1 MKPYLS
7 MSLGSQETTLYKM
20 VSAYAM
26 FANGGER
33 VLPTLVDRV
42 QDRDGNTVFKHDN
55 RSCED
60 CKRFDLVTGWLPE
73 ITSDREKVMD
83 QVTAFQ
89 LTSMMEGVVDRGTA
103 RRTVNLPVPVAGK
116 TGTTNEAKDVWFVGF
131 TSNLVAGCYM
141 GMDQPSPLGKGSGGG
156 GMCGP
161 VFDRFMNAAIEKYGA
176 GNFKVPKNGNF
187 INMDRHSGARL
198 QEDADG
204 DHVIAEFF
212 RVGEEP
218 KFGAPGLT
226 GDFKVSGNI
235 PLFDKGETEE
245 MNEMITSSGKKVNV
259 APQASIGTISS
270 GGLY

>member
-1 MKPYLS
+1 
-7 MSLGSQETTLYKM
+7 
-20 VSAYAM
+20 
-26 FANGGER
+26 
-33 VLPTLVDRV
+33 
-42 QDRDGNTVFKHDN
+42 
-55 RSCED
+55 
-60 CKRFDLVTGWLPE
+60 
-73 ITSDREKVMD
+73 
-83 QVTAFQ
+83 
-89 LTSMMEGVVDRGTA
+89 MMQGVVDRGTA